1 MSNLN
6 WNLKI
11 DKILLTSL
19 GPDHL
24 QVNTKSLKSQG
35 LFQISKRPGPGAC
48 VYTNCNHYHKT
59 FLSGITLKSLHV

>member
-35 LFQISKRPGPGAC
+35 LFQISK
-48 VYTNCNHYHKT
+48 
-59 FLSGITLKSLHV
+59 S